1 MVGLKKFIP
10 VRILNKDRAESF
22 AKGEIF
28 MRQQFNLGAWNRIR
42 MHNDK
47 EINNNY
53 RGDLR
58 EGIME
63 NIAKLHGNELFLGY
77 DPDLLNVVRS
87 AYLVDYGGTQL
98 FNLLCFTCLDYDEE
112 RDWFKQPHQDLRLF
126 GDTAIVIVEMDTFL
140 RRLIKALADNPLSML
155 MDQITY
161 YPKDKSMKMPNSLF
175 FKDESYAWENELRIA
190 VGHLDV
196 NNHYVR
202 NNDGKWPLKDMGDMI
217 LKIGDISDIVK
228 AIPIEE
234 FISRKFLSTTA
245 LQFPMSEN
253 SNTIFDNMVADTK
266 KELEGFQ
273 STQARL
279 IIDIG

>member
-1 MVGLKKFIP
+1 MKKFIP

-22 AKGEIF
+22 IKGEIF
-28 MRQQFNLGAWNRIR
+28 MRQFSNFGAWNRLQV
-42 MHNDK
+42 HNDK

-53 RGDLR
+53 RGDLG
-58 EGIME
+58 EGIVE
-63 NIAKLHGNELFLGY
+63 NIAKPLENKLLSGI
-77 DPDLLNVVRS
+77 DPELLNVTRR

-98 FNLLCFTCLDYDEE
+98 FNLLCLTCLDYDEE
-112 RDWFKQPHQDLRLF
+112 RNWFKQPHQDLRLF
-126 GDTAIVIVEMDTFL
+126 GDTAVVIIKMDTFL
-140 RRLIKALADNPLSML
+140 RRMIEALADNPLSML

-202 NNDGKWPLKDMGDMI
+202 NNNGKWPLKDMGNMI

-228 AIPIEE
+228 APPIEE
-234 FISRKFLSTTA
+234 FISGEFLNTTA

-253 SNTIFDNMVADTK
+253 GNTIFDNMVADTRK
-266 KELEGFQ
+266 ALEGFQ
-273 STQARL
+273 GVQARL
-279 IIDIG
+279 MIVIE